1 MTTTKLKG
9 KQVSVPHGT
18 FYSLATQAIANVAN
32 VQNIALEKN
41 SDVHGL
47 THDTATNNERIYVP
61 YTGSYLVTF
70 SGISDITGAPG
81 NKHVCIWPA
90 IDGTAVTDSN
100 TRVEIANATQEM
112 TVAVSFILDITAGHY
127 ISFQTWGDATTV
139 EWLATAAAAG
149 PTRPAVPSVIIT
161 VNMINAY

>member
-32 VQNIALEKN
+32 VQAVALEKDADLN
-41 SDVHGL
+41 GL
-47 THDTATNNERIYVP
+47 THDKVTNNDRIYVP
-61 YTGSYLVTF
+61 YTGSYLITF
-70 SGISDITGAPG
+70 SGISDLSAAPG
-81 NKHVCIWPA
+81 NKHICIWPT

-112 TVAVSFILDITAGHY
+112 TVAVSFILNVTAGHY